1 MNEPIKKL
9 KINKIFFEGERDK
22 AYNRVLEIFKSAKKD
37 LIIIDSN
44 ADWII
49 LNMLDE
55 VDNNVSITIITEPN
69 NLLVKNDIDNYNK
82 KHHSLTVKYNETFED
97 VYFII
102 DNNIVYETG
111 ASVNIIGYQVCSI
124 NLMSDIKVIDLLI
137 NKVNS
142 II

>member
-37 LIIIDSN
+37 LI
-44 ADWII
+44 WII

-82 KHHSLTVKYNETFED
+82 KHHKYNETFED
-97 VYFII
+97 VYFIL

>member
-22 AYNRVLEIFKSAKKD
+22 AYNRALEIFKSAKKD
-37 LIIIDSN
+37 LI
-44 ADWII
+44 WII

-82 KHHSLTVKYNETFED
+82 KHHKYNETFED
-97 VYFII
+97 VYFIL

>member
-37 LIIIDSN
+37 LI
-44 ADWII
+44 WII

-82 KHHSLTVKYNETFED
+82 KHHKYNETFED
-97 VYFII
+97 VYFIL

-142 II
+142 IIYK

>member
-9 KINKIFFEGERDK
+9 KINEIFFEGERDK
-22 AYNRVLEIFKSAKKD
+22 AYNRVLKIFKSAKKN
-37 LIIIDSN
+37 LIIIDSY
-44 ADWII
+44 ADQII

-55 VDNNVSITIITEPN
+55 IDNNVSITFITESN

-82 KHHSLTVKYNETFED
+82 KHHNLTVKYNENFED

-102 DNNIVYETG
+102 DSNIVYETG

-124 NLMSDIKVIDLLI
+124 NLMSDTEVINLLI
-137 NKVNS
+137 NKINS

>member
-37 LIIIDSN
+37 LI
-44 ADWII
+44 WII

-82 KHHSLTVKYNETFED
+82 KHHKYNETFED

>member
-9 KINKIFFEGERDK
+9 KINKLFFEGERDK

-37 LIIIDSN
+37 LI
-44 ADWII
+44 WII

-82 KHHSLTVKYNETFED
+82 KHHKYNETFED
-97 VYFII
+97 FYFII

>member
-9 KINKIFFEGERDK
+9 KINEIFFEGERDK
-22 AYNRVLEIFKSAKKD
+22 AYNRVLKIFKSAKKN

-44 ADWII
+44 ADQII

-55 VDNNVSITIITEPN
+55 IDNNVSITIITESN

-82 KHHSLTVKYNETFED
+82 KHHNLTVKYNETFED

-102 DNNIVYETG
+102 DSNIVYETG

-124 NLMSDIKVIDLLI
+124 NLMSDTEIIDLLI

>member
-9 KINKIFFEGERDK
+9 KKINEIFFEGERDK

-37 LIIIDSN
+37 LI
-44 ADWII
+44 WII

-82 KHHSLTVKYNETFED
+82 KHHKYNETFED
-97 VYFII
+97 VYFIL

>member
-1 MNEPIKKL
+1 
-9 KINKIFFEGERDK
+9 
-22 AYNRVLEIFKSAKKD
+22 
-37 LIIIDSN
+37 
-44 ADWII
+44 
-49 LNMLDE
+49 MLDE

-82 KHHSLTVKYNETFED
+82 KHHKYNETFED
-97 VYFII
+97 VYFIL